1 MKVSDLI
8 KQLQEGNA
16 DDAEVEVMLYDRNG
30 TISYYAVEG
39 VASHDLKYRGS
50 APTPEIE
57 YKAAIMAGNVPPEF
71 RTKK

>member
-16 DDAEVEVMLYDRNG
+16 DDAEVEVMLYHQNG
-30 TISYYAVEG
+30 TISYHAVEG